1 MPLTLNR
8 KSSTADRVR
17 AALVL
22 RKKIDELER
31 RFARTVANLP
41 KHMLTRNVYGF
52 SPAEMRKI
60 AQKLHA
66 KAKEEITSGRS
77 RELRATNQKIYSA
90 HLAED
95 LRNELRGWP
104 KPDRARVGKLIQR
117 RRKHLTSNITASAVS
132 YDYRRS
138 FQFDCEWSDRGE
150 RHGR

>member
-41 KHMLTRNVYGF
+41 KHMLARNVYGF

-66 KAKEEITSGRS
+66 KAKKRS
-77 RELRATNQKIYSA
+77 RADAAESSEARSKKLYSA

-95 LRNELRGWP
+95 LRNE
-104 KPDRARVGKLIQR
+104 
-117 RRKHLTSNITASAVS
+117 
-132 YDYRRS
+132 
-138 FQFDCEWSDRGE
+138 
-150 RHGR
+150 